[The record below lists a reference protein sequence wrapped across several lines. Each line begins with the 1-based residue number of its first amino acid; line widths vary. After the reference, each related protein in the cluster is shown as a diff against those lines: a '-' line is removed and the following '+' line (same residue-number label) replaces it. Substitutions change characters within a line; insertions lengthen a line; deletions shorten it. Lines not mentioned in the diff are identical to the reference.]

1 MKARGFRLGALG
13 ILVLS
18 YTFCMITEGS
28 AFPDFELQDQEGKSH
43 RLADLKGKKSV
54 LFFYPKDDTSG

>member
-1 MKARGFRLGALG
+1 VIK
-13 ILVLS
+13 
-18 YTFCMITEGS
+18 EGS
-28 AFPDFELQDQEGKSH
+28 PFPDFALEDQDAKMH